1 MNPDHEAAKK
11 WAEKIVAIDEIRA
24 QQPELVKLSACYLG
38 AMTRLDK
45 AEKERDG
52 WKDAYF
58 ELIRAIGSTPGNSK
72 SPVSVAHELMAR
84 LDKATE
90 LLRASAAHLEDC
102 ARDIVLRRAEEVL
115 QARGNL
121 ALEMANRLRAFLA
134 AERK

>member
-1 MNPDHEAAKK
+1 MTPDHEAATK
-11 WAEKIVAIDEIRA
+11 WAEEMLRLNSVSPLGKIGNAA
-24 QQPELVKLSACYLG
+24 ACYLD

-72 SPVSVAHELMAR
+72 SPVSIAHELMAR
-84 LDKATE
+84 LAQATE
-90 LLRASAAHLEDC
+90 LLEEYASVKRAGVGTGL
-102 ARDIVLRRAEEVL
+102 
-115 QARGNL
+115 L
-121 ALEMANRLRAFLA
+121 AKTRLFLA